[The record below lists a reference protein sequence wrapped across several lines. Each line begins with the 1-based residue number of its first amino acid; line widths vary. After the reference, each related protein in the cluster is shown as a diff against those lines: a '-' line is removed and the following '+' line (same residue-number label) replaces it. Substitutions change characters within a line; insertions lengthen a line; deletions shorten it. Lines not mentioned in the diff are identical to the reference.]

1 MHAHDHGELNAKRT
15 RVLWISLAANA
26 GFMVVEVIGGIVFN
40 SLALLADAGHM
51 LSDVA
56 GLGIAL
62 VAQRLITRPASARHS
77 YGLQRAE
84 VLGALVNG
92 VTLLAVAA
100 WITWEAVGRLGSP
113 PEVAGKGMMF
123 VAAVGLA
130 VNLGSA
136 LLLARAA
143 GHSVN
148 MRGAVL
154 HMAVDAAGS
163 VAAMIAALGVLVW
176 RANWLDPVV
185 SLLVVALVVW
195 SVWKLLSETVH
206 VLLEGTP
213 RNLDVQEIER
223 TLQADNLVEDVH
235 HLHVWSLASEVPAL
249 SAHVVLSSDFT
260 LHDAQVHSDRLR
272 RSLSERF
279 GIDHA
284 TLELECH
291 SCEVQGSEH

>member
-1 MHAHDHGELNAKRT
+1 LHAHDHHDLNERRT
-15 RVLWISLAANA
+15 RVLWISLIANA
-26 GFMVVEVIGGIVFN
+26 GFMAVEVVGGIAFH

-56 GLGIAL
+56 GLAIAL
-62 VAQRLITRPASARHS
+62 VAQRLLSRPASSRHS
-77 YGLQRAE
+77 FGLQRAE
-84 VLGALVNG
+84 VLGALANG
-92 VTLLAVAA
+92 VILLAVAA
-100 WITWEAVGRLGSP
+100 WITWEAIGRLGAP
-113 PEVAGKGMMF
+113 PEVEGMGMMV
-123 VAAVGLA
+123 VASIGLA

-143 GHSVN
+143 GRSVN

-154 HMAVDAAGS
+154 HMGVDAAGS
-163 VAAMIAALGVLVW
+163 VAAMVAALGVLVW

-185 SLLVVALVVW
+185 SLLVVGLVVW
-195 SVWKLLSETVH
+195 SVWKLLTETVH

-213 RNLDVQEIER
+213 RDIDLEEVER
-223 TLQADNLVEDVH
+223 ALQGDNFVEGVH

-260 LHDAQVHSDRLR
+260 LHDAQVQSDRLR

-279 GIDHA
+279 GINHA

-291 SCEVQGSEH
+291 SCEAPETGH